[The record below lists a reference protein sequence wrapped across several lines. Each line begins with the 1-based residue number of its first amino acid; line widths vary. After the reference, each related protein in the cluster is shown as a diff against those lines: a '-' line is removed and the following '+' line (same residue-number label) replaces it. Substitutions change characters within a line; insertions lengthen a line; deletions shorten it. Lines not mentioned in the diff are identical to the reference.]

1 MKKDPKL
8 GAEVARQLRYRNI
21 ETPFCISEQ
30 QMAARETIAHS
41 FTNIMKCL
49 GLDLDDDS
57 LKDSPNRVANM
68 YIDEIFSGLN
78 YENFP
83 KCTTVENKM
92 GYDEMVVITGINVSS
107 NCEHHFV
114 AIDGVAKI
122 AYIPKKK
129 VLGLS
134 KFNRITNFFSRRP
147 QIQERLTEQIYWA
160 LAYVLETDNIAVE
173 IVATHHCVKS
183 RGVMDNNSLTT
194 TRKLGGCFMEPPV
207 RAEFLNSK

>member
-1 MKKDPKL
+1 MKKDPIL
-8 GAEVARQLRYRNI
+8 GKTIGVHLRENDI

-30 QMAARETIAHS
+30 QVAARETIANS
-41 FTNIMKCL
+41 FTKIMQCL

-57 LKDSPNRVANM
+57 LKDSPFRVADM
-68 YIDEIFSGLN
+68 YMDEIFSGLN
-78 YENFP
+78 YDNFP

-92 GYDEMVVITGINVSS
+92 GYDEMVIVTGINVSS

-147 QIQERLTEQIYWA
+147 QIQERLTEQIYHA
-160 LAYVLETDNIAVE
+160 LSYVLDTDDIAVE

-183 RGVMDNNSLTT
+183 RGVMDGSSLTT
-194 TRKLGGCFMEPPV
+194 TRKLGGCFMDTAV